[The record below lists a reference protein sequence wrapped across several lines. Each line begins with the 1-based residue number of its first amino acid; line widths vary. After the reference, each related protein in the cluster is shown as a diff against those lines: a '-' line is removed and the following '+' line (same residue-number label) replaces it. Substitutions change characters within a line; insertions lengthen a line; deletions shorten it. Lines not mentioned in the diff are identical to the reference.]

1 MGRMSELYAE
11 RVEAAEP
18 RGPHSEMTIDEI
30 QARYSELG
38 TEIETAL
45 EEQHRLC
52 EELMNRAEKKIKP

>member
-11 RVEAAEP
+11 RVNAAEP
-18 RGPHSEMTIDEI
+18 TGPHCHMTIDEI

-38 TEIETAL
+38 TEIENAL